1 MKSCLGQGRAW
12 DWWVLHLHPLVP
24 PHASGSKSQNCLWN
38 SIIDGLTGNVKEKPR
53 PTIVH
58 DPRPPEQILADELPQ
73 LDSPEAL
80 VKTSFRF
87 APQLVLSYSLWSY
100 FHPVGCVVSVAS
112 GSPHAFPLSEL
123 ALRSECWDACA
134 LDFWLGFLNVV
145 KITSVVKLLL
155 AFNWYWHLNAE
166 AKDLL
171 KLAI

>member
-1 MKSCLGQGRAW
+1 MELVGPSPA
-12 DWWVLHLHPLVP
+12 PLCT

-87 APQLVLSYSLWSY
+87 GGLHPSWFFLICLWSY
-100 FHPVGCVVSVAS
+100 FNPVGCIVSVAS
-112 GSPHAFPLSEL
+112 RFPPVFPLSKL
-123 ALRSECWDACA
+123 ALRRECWNVCG

-145 KITSVVKLLL
+145 KSISVVKLLL